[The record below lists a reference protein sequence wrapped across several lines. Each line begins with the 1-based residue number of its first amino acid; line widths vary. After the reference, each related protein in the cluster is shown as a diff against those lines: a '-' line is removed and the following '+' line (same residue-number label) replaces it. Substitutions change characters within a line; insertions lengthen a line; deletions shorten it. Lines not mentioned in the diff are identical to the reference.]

1 MKKLTVFLMAMLLI
15 ASTCLMVGCGK
26 TVAYK
31 DIKAVLDSN
40 GGQINIDDYQQ
51 SDYDN
56 VDLVFYYDPNTI
68 IFHANMSSSLYVY
81 IHVSADGE
89 SVSLVCNDVAVGGY
103 VVVGCDDD
111 LEVEYVD
118 VYTLAN
124 GSPDTRISSTHE
136 KYDQIWNSTKEHIS
150 TAVSYFNAVTC
161 QYTNGKY
168 CTLRQLMEND

>member
-1 MKKLTVFLMAMLLI
+1 MKKLMVFLMAMLLI

-89 SVSLVCNDVAVGGY
+89 SVSLVCKDVAVGGY